1 MHLRASAS
9 WLALVVLA
17 VVAACT
23 NGGGLSN
30 SVGGGGGGG
39 SPSPLPTSSAIGV
52 DLPSGAIGVE
62 DDPVWG
68 TVGGYTQQ
76 QTSQVLAFPPGAT
89 ITITNLSTGGVP
101 HTLNVIAQTKGPPP
115 QWPRSPSLSF
125 SPSGNGVLGTNYA
138 SGTLNAGQSV
148 KVKLSNPGIYLI
160 GCAYH
165 YSAPSEMMRG
175 IIEVVS
181 GATPGPTASPGTGS
195 DAVRPAPAHPAIA
208 AHQPHLIDQNGR
220 PFTLAS
226 LRGQPVVVTFISA
239 HCTDACPL
247 INAQFSDAARR
258 IQAKRLKAKL
268 VTITLDPRN
277 DSPRAMRELAT
288 RFEANPKYWLLAGGS
303 VRNVESVMH
312 EFGVVSQKGRDG
324 YRDEHTT
331 FVYFVAP
338 EGKLDQ
344 TILASSN
351 LSDSIV
357 EAISGHPEMGER

>member
-9 WLALVVLA
+9 WLALVALA

-23 NGGGLSN
+23 NGGGLS
-30 SVGGGGGGG
+30 SVGGGGSGG

-52 DLPSGAIGVE
+52 DLPSGKIGVE
-62 DDPVWG
+62 NDPVWG
-68 TVGGYTQQ
+68 TIGGYTQQ

-89 ITITNLSTGGVP
+89 ITITNLSSGGVP
-101 HTLNVIAQTKGPPP
+101 HTLNVLAQTKGPPP

-138 SGTLNAGQSV
+138 TGTLNAGQSV

-165 YSAPSEMMRG
+165 YNIPSEMMRG
-175 IIEVVS
+175 IIEVVD

-195 DAVRPAPAHPAIA
+195 DVVKPAPVHRDVA
-208 AHQPHLIDQNGR
+208 ARQPRLIDQNGR
-220 PFTLAS
+220 SFTLAS

-247 INAQFSDAARR
+247 IDAQFSNAARR
-258 IQAKRLKAKL
+258 IQAQRLKAKL
-268 VTITLDPRN
+268 VTVTLDPQN
-277 DSPRAMRELAT
+277 DSPRTMRQLAT

-303 VRNVESVMH
+303 VRAVEAVMH

-331 FVYFVAP
+331 FVYFFDKD
-338 EGKLDQ
+338 GKLDQ
-344 TILASSN
+344 TMLASSN

-357 EAISGHPEMGER
+357 ESISGHPETAEQ

>member
-1 MHLRASAS
+1 MYLRASAS

-17 VVAACT
+17 AVAACT

-30 SVGGGGGGG
+30 VGAGGGGG

-52 DLPSGAIGVE
+52 DLPSGKIGVE
-62 DDPVWG
+62 NDPVWG
-68 TVGGYTQQ
+68 TIGGYTQQ

-89 ITITNLSTGGVP
+89 ITITNLSSGGVP
-101 HTLNVIAQTKGPPP
+101 HTLNVLAQTKGPPP

-148 KVKLSNPGIYLI
+148 KVKLSKPGIYLI
-160 GCAYH
+160 GCAFH
-165 YSAPSEMMRG
+165 YSVPSEMMRG
-175 IIEVVS
+175 IIEVVA

-195 DAVRPAPAHPAIA
+195 DAVKAPPPHRDLA
-208 AHQPHLIDQNGR
+208 AHQPRLVDQNGR
-220 PFTLAS
+220 SFTLAS

-247 INAQFSDAARR
+247 IDAQFSDAARR
-258 IQAKRLKAKL
+258 IQAQRLKTKL
-268 VTITLDPRN
+268 VTVTLDPQN
-277 DSPRAMRELAT
+277 DSPRTMRALAT

-303 VRNVESVMH
+303 VRDVESVMR

-331 FVYFVAP
+331 FVYFID
-338 EGKLDQ
+338 ENGKLGR
-344 TILASSN
+344 TMLASSN

-357 EAISGHPEMGER
+357 EAVSGHPQMGEQ